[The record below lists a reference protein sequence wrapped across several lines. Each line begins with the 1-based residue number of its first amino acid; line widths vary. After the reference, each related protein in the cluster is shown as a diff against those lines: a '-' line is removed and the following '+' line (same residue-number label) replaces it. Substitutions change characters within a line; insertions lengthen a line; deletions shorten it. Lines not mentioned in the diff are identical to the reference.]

1 MKITKGVRKAKTLML
16 TQNAVLASIVVLMAF
31 TPLGYLKLGV
41 AVEMTFIMIPVAVG
55 AITLGEKS
63 GAFLGLVF
71 GISSFIQCFGLSP
84 FGAALLA
91 INPLYTFIM
100 CLVPRVLMGYL
111 CGVIY
116 KLLCKVKKGVAVVVA
131 SFCAPVINTALFM
144 TSLIVLFGKT
154 DFVMGLRAGTDNIWA
169 FMIAFVGINGLL
181 EIIGTTLISPSVA
194 LAVQKAVNK
203 FK

>member
-1 MKITKGVRKAKTLML
+1 MKTTKGVRKTKTLML

-31 TPLGYLKLGV
+31 TPIGYLRIG

-71 GISSFIQCFGLSP
+71 GVSSFIQCFGMSP
-84 FGAALLA
+84 FGAALLQ
-91 INPLYTFIM
+91 INPIFTFIM
-100 CLVPRVLMGYL
+100 CIVPRVLMGYL

-116 KLLCKVKKGVAVVVA
+116 KLLAKAKKGIAVIIA
-131 SFCAPVINTALFM
+131 SFSAPVINTILFIA
-144 TSLIVLFGKT
+144 SLMILFGKT
-154 DFVMGLRAGTDNIWA
+154 DFIMGMRAGTENLMA
-169 FMIAFVGINGLL
+169 FLIAFVGLNGVM
-181 EIIGTTLISPSVA
+181 EIVTTTLIAPPVA
-194 LAVQKAVNK
+194 LAVEKAVRK

>member
-1 MKITKGVRKAKTLML
+1 MKTTKGVRKTKSLIL

-31 TPLGYLKLGV
+31 TPIGYLRIV

-71 GISSFIQCFGLSP
+71 GVSSFIQCFGMSP
-84 FGAALLA
+84 FGAALLQ
-91 INPLYTFIM
+91 INPIFTFIM

-111 CGVIY
+111 CGAIY
-116 KLLCKVKKGVAVVVA
+116 KLLSKVKKGIAVIIA
-131 SFCAPVINTALFM
+131 SFSAPVLNTAFFM
-144 TSLIVLFGKT
+144 TSLILFFGKT
-154 DFVMGLRAGTDNIWA
+154 DFIMGMRAGTESLMA
-169 FMIAFVGINGLL
+169 FLIAFVGLNGVM
-181 EIIGTTLISPSVA
+181 EIVTTTLIAPPVA
-194 LAVQKAVNK
+194 LAVEKAVRK